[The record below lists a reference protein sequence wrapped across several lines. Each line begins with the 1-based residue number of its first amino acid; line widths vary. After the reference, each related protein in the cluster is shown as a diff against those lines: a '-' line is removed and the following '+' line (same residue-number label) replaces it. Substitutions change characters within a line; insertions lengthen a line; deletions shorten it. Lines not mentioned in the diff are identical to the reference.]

1 MPSSKTPG
9 GQAASAKFVK
19 AEAQKHGEGATNAPG
34 YTEGKKPGEAPVASD
49 SGSTNVGVES
59 GTNQSGE
66 EAIRGIAV
74 DPVPENAKE
83 TRGVEK

>member
-9 GQAASAKFVK
+9 GQAASAKFMK

-34 YTEGKKPGEAPVASD
+34 HTENKKPGEAPVASD
-49 SGSTNVGVES
+49 SGSTNVGVRS
-59 GTNQSGE
+59 GTNQPGQE
-66 EAIRGIAV
+66 GIGGVAV

-83 TRGVEK
+83 MKGVEK